1 MTIEGRIAIDVGFTD
16 LHTASSVQN
25 AQRITFTSTDSYS
38 SGKVAVVS
46 GTLGT
51 AAVSVALQP
60 TTFRDAS
67 GSLVSFNNVSRV
79 VGQTSR
85 PCQFDDIFGS
95 SVKAQ
100 TLCLFGGGDELTI
113 TPGYTAG
120 TATYTVFLYG
130 S

>member
-38 SGKVAVVS
+38 SGKVAVLS

-51 AAVSVALQP
+51 AAVAIALQP

-67 GSLVSFNNVSRV
+67 GSLVSFSNVSRV
-79 VGQTSR
+79 VGQTSQ
-85 PCQFDDIFGS
+85 PCNFGDVSGS
-95 SVKAQ
+95 SVLRQ
-100 TLCLFGGGDELTI
+100 TLCLFDGGDELTI
-113 TPGYTAG
+113 TPYYTSG
-120 TATYTVFLYG
+120 TASYTLVLYG
-130 S
+130 T